1 MAVSKK
7 LWSRNDEITRDYLK
21 FLDEHIAAIVSGS
34 ETEMLHINEI
44 AQRLF
49 ISPVHLSNTIKL
61 ATGHHPCYYYDLKII
76 AAANL
81 LLLETNFSASEIARR
96 LTFDPSNFVKFY
108 RSLTGIT
115 PTQFRLEKK
124 LPDILPIET
133 KTYHRAEKA

>member
-1 MAVSKK
+1 MSKK

-21 FLDEHIAAIVSGS
+21 FLDEHIAAIVLGS

-76 AAANL
+76 AATNEL
-81 LLLETNFSASEIARR
+81 LLNTTHSASEIARR
-96 LTFDPSNFVKFY
+96 LTFDPSNFIKFY

-115 PTQFRLEKK
+115 PTQFRTQKA
-124 LPDILPIET
+124 LPEILPIHS
-133 KTYHRAEKA
+133 KMYNHASKS